1 MALRR
6 VFVTGGSGFVGS
18 AVIDELVSRNGAVN
32 ALVNRRKLDR
42 ADVQSITGGLFDDR
56 ALDEGMRGSDA
67 VIHLVGIIMEKPSKG
82 VTFERIHHQGTRH
95 VVDAAKRNGVRRYV
109 HMSALGTR
117 PGAVSNYHRTKYLA
131 EEYVRASGL
140 DWTIFRPSFIHGPRG
155 EFMQMEAKWARM
167 QAPPFLFMPYF
178 GAGLMGRGGAGR
190 LQPVYVGDVARAF
203 VDALEKPGT
212 VGEVYPLGGPDVVT
226 WPQMHHTVSRAFV
239 DALEKPGTV
248 GEVYPLGGPD
258 VVTWPQMHHT
268 VSRAIVGRE
277 RAAVAIPAWY
287 AKAITRVVPR
297 ALLPFNRDQVIMSQE
312 ENTCDI
318 AKFVDDFGWTPKPFE
333 ETVKG
338 YVGQL

>member
-226 WPQMHHTVSRAFV
+226 WPQMHHTVSRA
-239 DALEKPGTV
+239 
-248 GEVYPLGGPD
+248 
-258 VVTWPQMHHT
+258 
-268 VSRAIVGRE
+268 IVGRE